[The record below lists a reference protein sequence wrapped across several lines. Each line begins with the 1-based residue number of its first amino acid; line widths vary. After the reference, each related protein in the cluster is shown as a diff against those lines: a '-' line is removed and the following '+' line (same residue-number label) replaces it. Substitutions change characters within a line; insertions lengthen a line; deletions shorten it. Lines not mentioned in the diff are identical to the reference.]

1 MRLSILTPLVA
12 LSMLAALTFWLAQGL
27 APGKLKGVDAI
38 EHVPDVM
45 VENFSARKLNI
56 DGDVQFAVQA
66 ARLTHFADD
75 DSSQLSEIRVTA
87 FHPQR
92 PPILANAPIGGLVR
106 LPDGEDEVRL
116 TGGVTVES
124 EAYGRV
130 PALHLSTPSM
140 VIYPDRGLA
149 KSNAG
154 IKLISGQGE
163 ARAKSID
170 MDANSRR
177 LSMTEFSATLSNPR
191 SP

>member
-1 MRLSILTPLVA
+1 MRFSILTPLVA
-12 LSMLAALTFWLAQGL
+12 LALLAAMTFWLAQGL
-27 APGKLKGVDAI
+27 APGKSRGADTL

-75 DSSQLSEIRVTA
+75 DSSALSDIRVTA

-92 PPILANAPIGGLVR
+92 PPISANAPKGGLVR
-106 LPDGEDEVRL
+106 LASGEDEVRL

-124 EAYGRV
+124 KAFGRV
-130 PALHLSTPSM
+130 PALCLSTPSM
-140 VIYPDRGLA
+140 IIYPDRGLA
-149 KSNAG
+149 KSDTG
-154 IKLISGQGE
+154 VKLTSGQGE

-177 LSMTEFSATLSNPR
+177 LSMTDFSATLSKPP